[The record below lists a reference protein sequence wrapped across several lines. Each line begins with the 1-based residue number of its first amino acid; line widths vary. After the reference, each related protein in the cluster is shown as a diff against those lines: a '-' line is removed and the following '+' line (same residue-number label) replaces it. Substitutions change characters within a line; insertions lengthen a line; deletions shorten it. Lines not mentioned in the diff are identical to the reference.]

1 MAQPIMIG
9 REEEKAQLKGFLEET
24 SKGRGGVLIIKG
36 PPGIG
41 KTTLIDWF
49 CDESVGKGTKVLRG
63 GANQEQAAP
72 FLVFSASLAE
82 LTERPLFEEQEHISY
97 SQLLA
102 INHAGM
108 LIAQTSERDDDLDAD
123 IFAGMLTAV
132 QNFVRDSFDSSGTG
146 NAGLGRLEY
155 GSMKIM
161 IEHGKHLFLVAVLKE
176 KEHPDMARDLRHA
189 LAEIETASGKILD
202 NWNGQMSEVA
212 SVQETLQKLMEGR
225 YQVKKDLSG
234 IRLEAE
240 RIKIVSRILDAVR
253 NLSSRNHV
261 LLVLEDLHWADESS
275 LFALRFLAR
284 NISDSRIMILGTA
297 RDSEGPDW
305 QKSLDIMHEEG
316 LAREIDMVGLD
327 LLGVS
332 NLVDNICSPNDFP
345 VTFHEHLYSDCA
357 GNPFFVGELLRQML
371 HEGAISLSNGI
382 HMLAHED
389 FHIPKS
395 VEDVVAKRLETLESD
410 SMAMAEYL
418 SCVGKATDLSIAT
431 SIQTLR
437 NPSEAM
443 DKLADTGIIYLK
455 DKRAEFTHAIFQGTI
470 YSGISKRWRES
481 YHRSI
486 GEEYEKVYAG
496 RLDEVYFEL
505 ARHFSCARPDAKAFE
520 YLTKAGEKAEGS
532 YAMVQAVEFYENALA
547 VMSKT
552 RLEPSMQQT
561 GVELQERLGDIL
573 LLTGSYD
580 RGLENYMAVVK
591 ASESPETKARMYR
604 KSSDAY
610 LKRGD
615 YDGCLAEVAKGEIFA
630 GDTIEKWRLM
640 HQSAYIM
647 MRKGNFER
655 CIEMTEEVI
664 AKLRE
669 RPEYR
674 KDVAQSQET
683 LGSCFYLK
691 GEFDR
696 ALEHYHKALNLYEKI
711 GELRMLG
718 TINNNIG
725 NVYGSRAQHD
735 LSLEHYNKTLAIME
749 KLGDR
754 HGISV
759 VLMNIAAVY
768 QSKSELDKALEI
780 NLRSLK
786 MGEMLGDQRII
797 SALLGN
803 MGGIYQLKGDPKRGL
818 ETLQKCLAIKKKI
831 DDGQGIVWVT
841 GNIGIILHSLGRVDE
856 AMDILMDSSRNA
868 EQIGAQWDLMGN
880 YFAIGELFKDTD
892 RMAQAEE
899 YYGKALDLAKKL
911 ETPDYQVESMRG
923 LVEVMLATGRLKE
936 ALDISNEA
944 IEKTNSA
951 NLRPILGT
959 VLISRGM
966 ALAANGDI
974 ESAEAAFIESEAI
987 CRETGNPSGLARNHF
1002 ERGKILFSANHK
1014 EKGLDCLNRAF
1025 EEFTKIDMA
1034 LWREKCM
1041 AAIETMRSE

>member
-1 MAQPIMIG
+1 MIG
-9 REEEKAQLKGFLEET
+9 REEEKARLRDFLEET
-24 SKGRGGVLIIKG
+24 SDSRGGAIIING

-41 KTTLIDWF
+41 KTTLTDWF
-49 CDESVGKGTKVLRG
+49 CNESKSSGATVLRG
-63 GANQEQAAP
+63 GANQEHAAP
-72 FLVFSASLAE
+72 FLVFSAALAG

-102 INHAGM
+102 INPAGM
-108 LIAQTSERDDDLDAD
+108 LIAQASEKESELDPD

-161 IEHGKHLFLVAVLKE
+161 IEHGNHLFLVAVLKD
-176 KEHPDMARDLRHA
+176 KEHTDMARDLRHA
-189 LAEIETASGKILD
+189 LRDIEISSGTILE
-202 NWNGQMSEVA
+202 NWKGQMNDVA
-212 SVQETLQKLMEGR
+212 SVQETLEKLMERR

-240 RIKIVSRILDAVR
+240 RVKIAGRILDAVR
-253 NLSSRNHV
+253 NQSSGNHV
-261 LLVLEDLHWADESS
+261 VLVLEDLHWADESS

-284 NISDSRIMILGTA
+284 NITDSRIMILGTA

-305 QKSLDIMHEEG
+305 KKSLEIMREEG
-316 LAREIDMVGLD
+316 LISEIDMAGLD
-327 LLGVS
+327 FHGVS
-332 NLVDNICSPNDFP
+332 NLIDSICSPNDFP
-345 VTFHEHLYSDCA
+345 AAFHERLHSDCA
-357 GNPFFVGELLRQML
+357 GNPFFVGELLRQMQ

-382 HMLAHED
+382 QSLAHDE
-389 FHIPKS
+389 FRIPKS
-395 VEDVVAKRLETLESD
+395 VEDVVVKRLEILESD

-418 SCVGKATDLSIAT
+418 SCAGKATELSIAR

-443 DKLADTGIIYLK
+443 GKLADAGIIHLN
-455 DKRAEFTHAIFQGTI
+455 DKRAEFTHAIFQATI
-470 YSGISKRWRES
+470 YSGISKRWCES

-486 GEEYEKVYAG
+486 GEEYEKTYAG

-505 ARHFSCARPDAKAFE
+505 ARHFSCAKPDAKAFE
-520 YLTKAGEKAEGS
+520 YCTKAGEKAEGS
-532 YAMVQAVEFYENALA
+532 YAMEQAIGFYEKALA
-547 VMSKT
+547 AKSKA
-552 RLEPSMQQT
+552 RLDPSMQQT
-561 GVELQERLGDIL
+561 AVELQERLGDIQ

-615 YDGCLAEVAKGEIFA
+615 YDGCLGEVAKGEIFA

-647 MRKGNFER
+647 MRKGNFDR

-664 AKLRE
+664 ARLQE

-683 LGSCFYLK
+683 LGSCYYLK
-691 GEFDR
+691 GEFDL
-696 ALEHYHKALNLYEKI
+696 ALEHYHRALELYEKI
-711 GELRMLG
+711 GVLRMLG

-725 NVYGSRAQHD
+725 NVYGNRAQLD

-803 MGGIYQLKGDPKRGL
+803 MGGIYQMKGEPKKGL

-841 GNIGIILHSLGRVDE
+841 GNIGIILHSLGKVDE
-856 AMDILMDSSRNA
+856 AMEILMDSSRNA
-868 EQIGAQWDLMGN
+868 EKIGAQWDLMGN
-880 YFAIGELFKDTD
+880 YYAIGELYKDTD
-892 RMAQAEE
+892 RMVQAEE
-899 YYGKALDLAKKL
+899 YYRKAMALADKL
-911 ETPDYQVESMRG
+911 ETPDYRVECMRG
-923 LVEVMLATGRLKE
+923 LAEVLLTTGRLRE
-936 ALDISNEA
+936 ALDLSAEA
-944 IEKTNSA
+944 VEKANSA
-951 NLRPILGT
+951 NLRPALGT
-959 VLISRGM
+959 VLISRAM
-966 ALAANGDI
+966 ALAANGDM
-974 ESAEAAFIESEAI
+974 EAAETAFTESEEI
-987 CRETGNPSGLARNHF
+987 CSETGNPSGLARNHY

-1014 EKGLDCLNRAF
+1014 EKGLDCLNRALG
-1025 EEFTKIDMA
+1025 EFAQMDMA
-1034 LWREKCM
+1034 LWRDKCM
-1041 AAIETMRSE
+1041 AAIEKMRSE